1 MHKHIASA
9 VFLICLEYHLNI
21 VHLGIKAV
29 PYLYYLLGHGA
40 VPLVEPRCLLLRVQ
54 PRIEESVFS

>member
-40 VPLVEPRCLLLRVQ
+40 VLH
-54 PRIEESVFS
+54 RITSS